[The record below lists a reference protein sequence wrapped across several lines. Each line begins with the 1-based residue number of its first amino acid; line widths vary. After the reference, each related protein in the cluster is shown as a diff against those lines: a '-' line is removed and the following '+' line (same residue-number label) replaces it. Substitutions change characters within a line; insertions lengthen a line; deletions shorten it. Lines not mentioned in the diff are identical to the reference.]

1 MTEYNEKEDRVSA
14 TSWLGPTDA
23 LAQLDALQFSFAALA
38 KRVGEQGSYE
48 RRIAELAS
56 DGFRHRVDYLH
67 DSFRRLVKN
76 KSCAAAAIGEKT

>member
-1 MTEYNEKEDRVSA
+1 MTEYNENEDRVSA
-14 TSWLGPTDA
+14 NNWLATTDA
-23 LAQLDALQFSFAALA
+23 LAELDALKFSFAALV
-38 KRVGEQGSYE
+38 KMVGEKGSYE
-48 RRIAELAS
+48 RMIAELAS